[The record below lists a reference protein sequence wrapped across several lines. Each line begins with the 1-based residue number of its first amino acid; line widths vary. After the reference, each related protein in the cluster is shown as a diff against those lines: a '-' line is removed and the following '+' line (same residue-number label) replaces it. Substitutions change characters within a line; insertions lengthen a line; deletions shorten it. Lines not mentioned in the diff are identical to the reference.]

1 MRITKRGWIVLATVS
16 VVVGFGTAEMG
27 HGANW
32 TLAYE
37 AKQHVPSVKP
47 SMELAQHTVYTVK
60 KKRAQRPGEKY
71 RDCILHRESR
81 HNYRSRSSAGQGG
94 YQFIQSTWNVT
105 AKRAHRLDLVG
116 VRPDRASRADQ
127 DAMYFSAWRQGN
139 GKFYWSARWG
149 ANYACW
155 RGDVLPMRGQ

>member
-1 MRITKRGWIVLATVS
+1 MLATVG
-16 VVVGFGTAEMG
+16 VVVGFFTAELG

-37 AKQHVPSVKP
+37 AKQHDTSQLATHAAVKQVE
-47 SMELAQHTVYTVK
+47 SKVR
-60 KKRAQRPGEKY
+60 KRVRLGEKY
-71 RDCILHRESR
+71 QECILHRESR

-94 YQFIQSTWNVT
+94 YQFVQSTWNIT

-127 DAMYFSAWRQGN
+127 DAMYFSAWAAGN
-139 GKFYWSARWG
+139 GKFYWSSRWG
-149 ANYACW
+149 ASYACW
-155 RGDVLPMRGQ
+155 KGDTKPMRGQS